1 MQRAGDTEDK
11 VNLKELKSLVDQEYK
26 KFNESRWPRADDP
39 LDIPPEHRPAYFK
52 SQNKQL
58 NDAMN
63 DTVDYAI
70 QNFDEQTGWDPTE
83 IEKELALYFLE
94 NHLKTVGWEDAG
106 QLIDDE
112 RLLAAYQ
119 EKYPEDSE
127 TPLSIDRFYQELTDA
142 MEESDYGEF

>member
-1 MQRAGDTEDK
+1 MD
-11 VNLKELKSLVDQEYK
+11 LKELKSLVNQEYK
-26 KFNESRWPRADDP
+26 KFNESRYPRSDDP
-39 LDIPPEHRPAYFK
+39 LDVPPDHRDAYFK

-58 NDAMN
+58 NDAIN
-63 DTVDYAI
+63 NTVDYAI
-70 QNFDEQTGWDPTE
+70 ENFDEQTGWDPTE
-83 IEKELALYFLE
+83 IERELALYFLE
-94 NHLKTVGWEDAG
+94 NHLKSVGWEDAG

-112 RLLAAYQ
+112 RLSSAYQ

>member
-1 MQRAGDTEDK
+1 MEADMD
-11 VNLKELKSLVDQEYK
+11 LKGLKSLVNQEYK
-26 KFNESRWPRADDP
+26 RFNESRYPRADDP
-39 LDIPPEHRPAYFK
+39 LDVPPDHRDAYFK

-58 NDAMN
+58 NDAIN
-63 DTVDYAI
+63 NTVDYAI
-70 QNFDEQTGWDPTE
+70 ENFDEQTGWDPTE
-83 IEKELALYFLE
+83 IERELALYFLE
-94 NHLKTVGWEDAG
+94 NHLKSVGWEDAG

-112 RLLAAYQ
+112 RLLSAYQ